1 MGHESVQDRDKKPD
15 RQFAAPSV
23 PVPDASLKTQAK
35 AARTPLE
42 RVGFLPPWVTFILVM
57 AAIAI
62 GGYSIYTLLQTRP
75 ASTESGTPP
84 PIETPPS
91 LQYVS
96 ALGRLEPG
104 SQVIQISAPNA
115 MQGDRVGQLLVEE
128 GDRVR
133 EGQTIA
139 ILDSR
144 DRLAAQ
150 LEQAKQ
156 QVKIAQAKLEQVKA
170 GAKTGDIAAQEA
182 AIARL
187 QAQIPRDL
195 AVQDATIARLRAQVE
210 GDLAAQGATIDR
222 FSAQLEGNVTAK
234 EAGISRLQAELQGQ
248 IRTQE
253 ATIARLQA
261 ELTGQRAAQQAT
273 LSRLE
278 AQIQGDR
285 RAQQATIARLQAERD
300 ERIAGQE
307 ALISQLQAKLQNAGI
322 EFQRYEQLYQEGGIS
337 TSVYDT
343 KRLDVEVA
351 LQEVKAAKAR
361 LEELDRTTRQEQLE
375 AVATLEKINET
386 GAKLLEEARA
396 TLTKIEGTVGK
407 EIEEAQTNLQRV
419 QATAAEQ
426 LQEEQAVLTQLDRT
440 GQAELSEA
448 QVKEQQLQRTGREQ
462 LNEAV
467 VTRDRIRAT
476 GEQQIQEAQS
486 ILESISEVRTVD
498 VQLAEAEVD
507 SAIAAEAEA
516 QAGLDEAY
524 VRSPIDGQAIAIHTR
539 PGESIAQDQGI
550 VEIGQTDRM
559 FVVAEVYE
567 TDIRYVRLGQRA
579 TITSNAV
586 DGELLGTVDHIGLQI
601 GKKDVLDTDP
611 TAATDVRVV
620 EVKIRLDPQDSQRV
634 SGLTNLQVEVIL
646 ATMLSPTVP
655 PSPSG
660 PVEPPVSTPE

>member
-1 MGHESVQDRDKKPD
+1 MGHESVQDKDKKPD
-15 RQFAAPSV
+15 RQFTASSV
-23 PVPDASLKTQAK
+23 PVADASLKTQAQVG
-35 AARTPLE
+35 RTPLE
-42 RVGFLPPWVTFILVM
+42 RVGFLPPWVTLILVI

-75 ASTESGTPP
+75 VTQESETPT
-84 PIETPPS
+84 PIETPPT

-96 ALGRLEPG
+96 ALGRVEPG
-104 SQVIQISAPNA
+104 SQVIQVSAPNA
-115 MQGDRVGQLLVEE
+115 MQGDRLGQLLIEE

-133 EGQTIA
+133 ADQTIA

-156 QVKIAQAKLEQVKA
+156 QVKIAQAKLAQVKA
-170 GAKTGDIAAQEA
+170 GAKSGDIAAQEA

-210 GDLAAQGATIDR
+210 GDIAAQGATVDR
-222 FSAQLEGNVTAK
+222 FSAQLEGNVTAR

-248 IRTQE
+248 ILTQE

-273 LSRLE
+273 ISRLE

-285 RAQQATIARLQAERD
+285 AVQQATIARLQAERE
-300 ERIAGQE
+300 ERLAAQQ
-307 ALISQLQAKLQNAGI
+307 AVISQLQAKLENAGI
-322 EFQRYEQLYQEGGIS
+322 EFRRYEHLYLEGGIS
-337 TSVYDT
+337 ASVYDT

-351 LQEVKAAKAR
+351 LQEVKAAQAR
-361 LEELDRTTRQEQLE
+361 LEELDRTTRQQQLE
-375 AVATLEKINET
+375 AIATLEKINET

-407 EIEEAQTNLQRV
+407 QIEEARTNLQRV

-426 LQEEQAVLTQLDRT
+426 LQEEQAVLTQLGRT

-448 QVKEQQLQRTGREQ
+448 EVKQQQLQKVGREQ

-476 GEQQIQEAQS
+476 GEQELQEARS

-507 SAIAAEAEA
+507 SAIAVEAEA
-516 QAGLDEAY
+516 QARLDEAY
-524 VRSPIDGQAIAIHTR
+524 VRSPIEGRVLAINTR
-539 PGESIAQDQGI
+539 PGESITQDQGI
-550 VEIGQTDRM
+550 VAIAQTDRM
-559 FVVAEVYE
+559 FIVAEVYE

-579 TITSNAV
+579 AITSQAV
-586 DGELLGTVDHIGLQI
+586 DGELLGTVDRIGLQI
-601 GKKDVLDTDP
+601 GKKDVLETDP
-611 TAATDVRVV
+611 TADTDARVV
-620 EVKIRLDPQDSQRV
+620 EVKIRLDPQDSERV
-634 SGLTNLQVEVIL
+634 SGLTNLQVEVII
-646 ATMLSPTVP
+646 ATMSSPMVP
-655 PSPSG
+655 PSPSV
-660 PVEPPVSTPE
+660 PADPPVIIPE

>member
-15 RQFAAPSV
+15 RQFTAPSV
-23 PVPDASLKTQAK
+23 PVADASLKTRAQAGK
-35 AARTPLE
+35 TPLE
-42 RVGFLPPWVTFILVM
+42 RVGFLPPWVTLILVM

-75 ASTESGTPP
+75 VSTENGTSP

-91 LQYVS
+91 VQYVS

-104 SQVIQISAPNA
+104 SQVIQVSAPNA
-115 MQGDRVGQLLVEE
+115 MQGDRLGELLIEE

-133 EGQTIA
+133 AGQTIA

-144 DRLAAQ
+144 DRLVAQ

-156 QVKIAQAKLEQVKA
+156 QVKIAQAKLAQVKA
-170 GAKTGDIAAQEA
+170 GAKSGEIAAQEA

-222 FSAQLEGNVTAK
+222 FSAQLEGNVTAR

-248 IRTQE
+248 ILTQE

-273 LSRLE
+273 ISRLE

-285 RAQQATIARLQAERD
+285 TAQQATIARLQAERD
-300 ERIAGQE
+300 ERLAAQQ

-322 EFQRYEQLYQEGGIS
+322 EFRRYEQLYQEGGVS
-337 TSVYDT
+337 ASVYDT

-351 LQEVKAAKAR
+351 LQEVKAANAR
-361 LEELDRTTRQEQLE
+361 LEELDRTTRQQQLE
-375 AVATLEKINET
+375 AIATLEKITET

-407 EIEEAQTNLQRV
+407 QIEEAKTNLQRV

-448 QVKEQQLQRTGREQ
+448 EVKQEQLQKVGREQ

-467 VTRDRIRAT
+467 VTRDRIRVT
-476 GEQQIQEAQS
+476 GEQQLQEAQS

-498 VQLAEAEVD
+498 VELAEAEVD

-516 QAGLDEAY
+516 QARLDEAY
-524 VRSPIDGQAIAIHTR
+524 IRSPIEGRAIAIYTR

-550 VEIGQTDRM
+550 VAIGQTDRM

-579 TITSNAV
+579 AITSNAV
-586 DGELLGTVDHIGLQI
+586 DRELLGTVDRIGLQI
-601 GKKDVLDTDP
+601 GKKDVLETDP
-611 TAATDVRVV
+611 TADTDARVV

-634 SGLTNLQVEVIL
+634 AGLTNLQVEVII
-646 ATMLSPTVP
+646 ATMSSPTVP
-655 PSPSG
+655 SSPSE
-660 PVEPPVSTPE
+660 PVDSPVITPE